1 MNITQKIQQLRIAKN
16 WTIAQLSRE
25 SGIPLVSLRTMLGRE
40 EPNNYTIKNLIKIAD
55 ALGVTVSY
63 LTLDENEFVKPSLTY
78 VQREELKKL
87 LSLTIENYF
96 TLTKNNAVEERKTAK
111 KKIEK
116 EIEDDLE
123 D

>member
-1 MNITQKIQQLRIAKN
+1 
-16 WTIAQLSRE
+16 
-25 SGIPLVSLRTMLGRE
+25 MLGRE